1 MKNLLVILSSL
12 LAQLLV
18 TSLAF
23 AVDIQEVKSPSGI
36 KAYLVEN
43 YNSPLITLSFSF
55 AGGASQDPLGKEGVT
70 RLLSTMLDEGSGDIN
85 GSDFQALTEKLGVE
99 IGFRAEQDYF
109 TGRLQTLS
117 ENSAKAF
124 DLLRLAL
131 NEPRFDVQPLERMRQ
146 AILVGLKRAK
156 TNPSS
161 IASRTMRKALFSSHP
176 YARSRSGSVE
186 TLSLL
191 TRDDLID
198 IHHRLLV
205 KKGLVIG
212 VVGAISKVELALVLD
227 YVFSEL
233 PDHSQLASIPEAKLE
248 FGKKIE
254 MQMDI
259 TQSIVSLALPGL
271 KRQNPEFFAAFL
283 ANHILGGGT
292 FSSRLY
298 DEVREKRGLAYSV
311 FSQLATFSHAAY
323 TLVGLAT
330 SSSKVDETVNVIRG
344 QLNEMAKNGPT
355 AEELAAAKKYVIGS
369 YAIRNLDTSVK
380 VASVLVAI
388 QQINLGID
396 YIDRREELINSVT
409 LEEVKRAASKLLN
422 HEPTLVIVGP
432 TGKS

>member
-1 MKNLLVILSSL
+1 MKYLLVILSSIA
-12 LAQLLV
+12 AQLLA
-18 TSLAF
+18 LNMAL

-43 YNSPLITLSFSF
+43 YNSPLITFSFSF
-55 AGGASQDPLGKEGVT
+55 AGGATQDPSGKEGVT
-70 RLLSTMLDEGSGDIN
+70 RLLSTMLDEGAGDMSGT
-85 GSDFQALTEKLGVE
+85 DFQSLSEKLGVE
-99 IGFRAEQDYF
+99 IGFSAGRDYF
-109 TGRLQTLS
+109 TGRMQTLS

-124 DLLRLAL
+124 DLLRLSI
-131 NEPRFDVQPLERMRQ
+131 NEPSFEIQSLERMRQ

-161 IASRTMRKALFSSHP
+161 IASRTMREALFDTHP
-176 YARSRSGSVE
+176 YSRPRSGSVE
-186 TLSLL
+186 TVSVL
-191 TRDDLID
+191 TRDDLVN

-212 VVGAISKVELALVLD
+212 VVGAISEAELAPILD
-227 YVFSEL
+227 YVFGGL
-233 PDHSQLASIPEAKLE
+233 PDNSQLAMIPEAKLE

-254 MQMDI
+254 KQMDI

-271 KRQNPEFFAAFL
+271 KRQDPDFFAAYL

-323 TLVGLAT
+323 TMVGLAT
-330 SSSKVDETVNVIRG
+330 SSSKVDQTIGVVRN
-344 QLNEMAKNGPT
+344 QLKEMAKNGPS
-355 AEELAAAKKYVIGS
+355 AKELEAAKKYVIGS

-380 VASVLVAI
+380 VASVLIAI
-388 QQINLGID
+388 QQIKLGID
-396 YIDRREELINSVT
+396 YIDRRENLINSVT
-409 LEEVKRAASKLLN
+409 LEEVKRAAKKMLD
-422 HEPTLVIVGP
+422 HKPTLIIVGP
-432 TGKS
+432 AGKS